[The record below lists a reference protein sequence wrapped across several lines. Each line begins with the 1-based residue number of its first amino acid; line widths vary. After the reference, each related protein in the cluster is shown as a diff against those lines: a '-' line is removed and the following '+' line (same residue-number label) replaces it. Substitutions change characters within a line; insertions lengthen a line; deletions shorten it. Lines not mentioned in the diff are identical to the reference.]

1 MSNLRSGVSRAVA
14 LAGALLLAAD
24 ASAQGLFDLFGP
36 DRPAAPR
43 ATREA
48 PRAARKPRAESRSSA
63 QDRPGAESRG
73 KKKRE
78 GAKADKKTDKKDAA
92 KPEGKAV
99 EAPPPPY
106 EGQML
111 RLAEVLGAL
120 SFLRD
125 LCGSKDGEDW
135 RGKMSALLDAEA
147 PEGSRREA
155 LVAAFNRGFRGFELT
170 YRVCTPNAGVVTAR
184 YLEEAGRI
192 SRDITY
198 RYGAP

>member
-1 MSNLRSGVSRAVA
+1 MNDRRSGVFRAVV
-14 LAGALLLAAD
+14 LSGALLFASD
-24 ASAQGLFDLFGP
+24 VSAQGLLDFFGP
-36 DRPAAPR
+36 ERPATAPR
-43 ATREA
+43 AAREA
-48 PRAARKPRAESRSSA
+48 PRAGRKPRAETRSSA
-63 QDRPGAESRG
+63 QGPESRG

-78 GAKADKKTDKKDAA
+78 GAKSDKTTDKKDAA
-92 KPEGKAV
+92 KTDAKAID
-99 EAPPPPY
+99 APPPPY

-120 SFLRD
+120 SYLRD

-135 RGKMSALLDAEA
+135 REKMTALLDAEA
-147 PEGSRREA
+147 PEGPRRETMI
-155 LVAAFNRGFRGFELT
+155 AAFNRGFRGFELT
-170 YRVCTPNAGVVTAR
+170 YRACTPNAGVVTAR